1 MARYRRDSFAPDFS
15 KADMIGE
22 IGGMIGGIGEDLIR
36 AEQASQ
42 LSKANIAST
51 AEWGAAENYFKE
63 NADKPETFVSYIR
76 NSKSAM
82 QKSIMAG
89 VTNSRARPQVMADFQ
104 ESHAKMLVRAEGL
117 ASIRRAEN
125 IRVDHGIAIASLE
138 KTRSYDLGPS
148 DAVDHIEDIH
158 KTVEYGLAAGQYTES
173 GAEAEKVRLTN
184 KAVGTYITQE
194 LLKTGTPE
202 KEALA
207 RIDSINSEAKDLFG
221 TGENLFGPDDID
233 KLKKNYLAQK
243 NFADATA
250 KQKNDIEMEKMRGD
264 FLVKLHE
271 KTLTFEEISASGLPT
286 QGDLGQQE
294 FMKLVD
300 QQAKDILKGDEIV
313 SDMRIE
319 AALEK
324 MALDVST
331 GAVKLEDLSKAAAK
345 ARYTDKSIDDA
356 GYDGIMSVANR
367 EHKTYQANALG
378 EAISYGMRQL
388 VSTEEA
394 KKEML
399 DALIAG
405 GGDYTEMAKKM
416 ASAGRLDEENFSQ
429 YKRAMNEWFESEKKA
444 GRDPDDDEIY
454 IKSRKTLVHFRGRKL
469 DESIY
474 GADTPEQEMK
484 KAELS
489 KYFRGLPGQAGKFKG
504 KKGQSPYKEWPD
516 AFLEDGVWKVI
527 KDGKKYRIKD

>member
-1 MARYRRDSFAPDFS
+1 MARYRRGSFAPDFS

-22 IGGMIGGIGEDLIR
+22 ITGMIGGIGEDLIR

-63 NADKPETFVSYIR
+63 NADKPETFVPYIR
-76 NSKSAM
+76 KSKSAM

-89 VTNSRARPQVMADFQ
+89 VSNSRARPQVMADFQ

-117 ASIRRAEN
+117 ASLRRAEN
-125 IRVDHGIAIASLE
+125 IRVDHGLAIASLE

-158 KTVEYGLAAGQYTES
+158 KTVEYGLAAGQYTED

-184 KAVGTYITQE
+184 KAVGSYVTQE

-202 KEALA
+202 KEAFA
-207 RIDSINSEAKDLFG
+207 RIDSINSESKDVFG
-221 TGENLFGPDDID
+221 TGDKLFGPDDID
-233 KLKKNYLAQK
+233 KLKKDYLAKK

-264 FLVKLHE
+264 FLVKLHK
-271 KTLTFEEISASGLPT
+271 KTLTVDEIAASGLPT

-294 FMKLVD
+294 FMDRVD

-356 GYDGIMSVANR
+356 GYDGIMSIANR

-416 ASAGRLDEENFSQ
+416 ASAGRLAEENFSQ

>member
-117 ASIRRAEN
+117 ASLRRAEN

-184 KAVGTYITQE
+184 KAVGTYVTQE

-207 RIDSINSEAKDLFG
+207 RIDSINSVAKDLFG

-243 NFADATA
+243 TFADYQQKTA
-250 KQKNDIEMEKMRGD
+250 LEAQQAAAE
-264 FLVKLHE
+264 
-271 KTLTFEEISASGLPT
+271 EEIWDIART
-286 QGDLGQQE
+286 GDVNGVADKIDMYQFDAEWKKKQLGDA
-294 FMKLVD
+294 MRTANL
-300 QQAKDILKGDEIV
+300 LKEDKPNPYTTV
-313 SDMRIE
+313 SDPAKYWSNYTKVLKDPDSMTTAEITAMVPDVCGINQVKE
-319 AALEK
+319 ILNLKKTKEDDPLKSPQAAMYIKALSDIHLNK
-324 MALDVST
+324 SFDMMA
-331 GAVKLEDLSKAAAK
+331 
-345 ARYTDKSIDDA
+345 DDW
-356 GYDGIMSVANR
+356 DRANR
-367 EHKTYQANALG
+367 
-378 EAISYGMRQL
+378 
-388 VSTEEA
+388 
-394 KKEML
+394 
-399 DALIAG
+399 ALI
-405 GGDYTEMAKKM
+405 
-416 ASAGRLDEENFSQ
+416 NHI
-429 YKRAMNEWFESEKKA
+429 EKN
-444 GRDPDDDEIY
+444 PD
-454 IKSRKTLVHFRGRKL
+454 
-469 DESIY
+469 
-474 GADTPEQEMK
+474 DTPEQ
-484 KAELS
+484 LS
-489 KYFRGLPGQAGKFKG
+489 KFYNSLIDPYIRSGFSKWWEKWSGRAKWLAVGNLAEAGKATKG
-504 KKGQSPYKEWPD
+504 IAKRKQGETIAEYLARTK
-516 AFLEDGVWKVI
+516 
-527 KDGKKYRIKD
+527 